1 MSMNFSSS
9 ENATISS
16 KTRVDVALRQAEDRR
31 VHVDVLAAG
40 QLGVEAGAEL
50 EQRGEPAA
58 GDDLA
63 LVGLQ
68 DPGDA
73 LQQRRLAR
81 AVVAE
86 DADGRAL
93 LDVDVDV
100 VERDEVLERDA
111 PEVDH
116 LLLQRRVVLVV
127 EPEVLRDVPD
137 LDRGGH
143 GYSSSAKFAS
153 LRPNTADRDREHD
166 DADDERVRRGTP
178 RYVLMR
184 QCGRIWW
191 PGLARPGSSGCRAW
205 RRSRAGRSARSA

>member
-1 MSMNFSSS
+1 MKTFSRPVSS
-9 ENATISS
+9 GW
-16 KTRVDVALRQAEDRR
+16 KP
-31 VHVDVLAAG
+31 
-40 QLGVEAGAEL
+40 GAEL

-58 GDDLA
+58 RDDLA
-63 LVGLQ
+63 LVRLQ

-86 DADGRAL
+86 DADGRAR

-116 LLLQRRVVLVV
+116 PLLQRRVVLVV
-127 EPEVLRDVPD
+127 EAEVLRDVAD

-143 GYSSSAKFAS
+143 
-153 LRPNTADRDREHD
+153 R
-166 DADDERVRRGTP
+166 
-178 RYVLMR
+178 
-184 QCGRIWW
+184 
-191 PGLARPGSSGCRAW
+191 
-205 RRSRAGRSARSA
+205 

>member
-1 MSMNFSSS
+1 MKTFSRPVSSGWKPAPSSS
-9 ENATISS
+9 E
-16 KTRVDVALRQAEDRR
+16 R
-31 VHVDVLAAG
+31 G
-40 QLGVEAGAEL
+40 Q
-50 EQRGEPAA
+50 PAPRH
-58 GDDLA
+58 DLA

-86 DADGRAL
+86 NADGRAL

-116 LLLQRRVVLVV
+116 PLLQRRVVLVV
-127 EPEVLRDVPD
+127 EAEVLRDVAD

-143 GYSSSAKFAS
+143 
-153 LRPNTADRDREHD
+153 R
-166 DADDERVRRGTP
+166 
-178 RYVLMR
+178 
-184 QCGRIWW
+184 
-191 PGLARPGSSGCRAW
+191 
-205 RRSRAGRSARSA
+205 